1 MSKTIRKL
9 LVMNILSSIISIYIS
24 IFVNLYIWESDHGI
38 GDVSLYNA
46 SMYVCWGL
54 TFALASRM
62 NSRFSIRL
70 LLALSA
76 LCGGLA
82 FLYLMTVHLESRM
95 LWIVLL
101 GVPVGMMFG
110 FSQSSQ
116 NLSIALQGKENELA
130 PYFAAVN
137 ITSQVLNMAVPIFS
151 AAVIEWFGYDGS
163 FVAMLLFIAAM
174 LAYSAKM
181 PKIYVQ
187 VRPAAHA
194 QRTKEPFYALGF
206 RTAFSYPGAK
216 WVLLSLL
223 AAGLFLQFQNMFA
236 LLFTFSV
243 TQNKMLIAVLN
254 LLYTLSSLLGLW
266 LYRRIRLHEMRWL
279 WIGTLLLAAGF
290 LIALLHHPAMLI
302 ASNLLTSV
310 GMFYFSIVWNAQ
322 QFKYIKHLSPWT
334 KRSFLVWRECI
345 LVLTRCVLLG
355 FTFSLTEI
363 KGAAFVVIAGL
374 AIACLIAIPVFQKC
388 AGRENGKLGP
398 PHSPEPEPAAMP

>member
-1 MSKTIRKL
+1 
-9 LVMNILSSIISIYIS
+9 MNILSSIISIYIS

-62 NSRFSIRL
+62 NSRFSIRP

-110 FSQSSQ
+110 LSQSSQ

-151 AAVIEWFGYDGS
+151 AAVIEWFGYNGS

-187 VRPAAHA
+187 VRLAVHA
-194 QRTKEPFYALGF
+194 QRIKEPL
-206 RTAFSYPGAK
+206 R
-216 WVLLSLL
+216 
-223 AAGLFLQFQNMFA
+223 
-236 LLFTFSV
+236 
-243 TQNKMLIAVLN
+243 
-254 LLYTLSSLLGLW
+254 LGLPDR
-266 LYRRIRLHEMRWL
+266 LQLSGRQMGPAFPACGRIVFAVSKYVRIAFYVFGHAKQDADRRVE
-279 WIGTLLLAAGF
+279 
-290 LIALLHHPAMLI
+290 
-302 ASNLLTSV
+302 
-310 GMFYFSIVWNAQ
+310 SIV
-322 QFKYIKHLSPWT
+322 H
-334 KRSFLVWRECI
+334 VI
-345 LVLTRCVLLG
+345 LFAWIMAV
-355 FTFSLTEI
+355 
-363 KGAAFVVIAGL
+363 
-374 AIACLIAIPVFQKC
+374 P
-388 AGRENGKLGP
+388 ENP
-398 PHSPEPEPAAMP
+398 PP